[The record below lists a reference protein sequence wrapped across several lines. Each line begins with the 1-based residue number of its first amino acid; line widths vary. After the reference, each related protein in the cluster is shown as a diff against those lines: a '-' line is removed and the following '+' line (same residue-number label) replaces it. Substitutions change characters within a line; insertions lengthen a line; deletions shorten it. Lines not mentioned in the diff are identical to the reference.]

1 MSDFHPQT
9 GAGAFVGDLAAL
21 SCGAR
26 DPAGVDSP
34 GEPAMDDR
42 PLIITDDD
50 DVLDD
55 LLRISAAAGVE
66 VTHSRDPGQ
75 RGLWRSASV
84 VLIDAPQVARAV
96 SARLGRRPGVMVVA
110 GEEPDAGLWEQCV
123 RLGVERTVL
132 LNQSEEFLVGVLS
145 DAAIGGPG
153 DGRCIAVVGACGGA
167 GASVFAAALAVVAGR
182 AGDDVLLADC
192 DPWGPGLDVVL
203 GVESDGGMRWTDLSA
218 PSGRLPAE
226 ALRRA
231 LPAVTVGHGRLS
243 VLCHD
248 RRSDSD
254 IDPEVVDVVLD
265 SGRRA
270 GVITVVDVP
279 RHPTAVA
286 DRVLQEADLTVLL
299 APAEVRGCFAAGRIC
314 RRLADLGARPGLV
327 VRGPS
332 PGGLGAQ
339 DVADVLGLPLLSRV
353 RAEPKLA
360 RDIEFGRLPG
370 WDARSSVARAAGRV
384 LASVGAPVR

>member
-1 MSDFHPQT
+1 M
-9 GAGAFVGDLAAL
+9 
-21 SCGAR
+21 
-26 DPAGVDSP
+26 
-34 GEPAMDDR
+34 EDR

-75 RGLWRSASV
+75 RGLWRSASL
-84 VLIDAPQVARAV
+84 VLIDAPLVAAAV
-96 SARLGRRPGVMVVA
+96 SAGLGRRPGVVVVA
-110 GEEPDAGLWEQCV
+110 GDEPDAGLWEQCV
-123 RLGVERTVL
+123 RLGVDRTVL
-132 LNQSEEFLVGVLS
+132 LAQSEEFLVGVLS
-145 DAAIGGPG
+145 DAAIGGQG

-167 GASVFAAALAVVAGR
+167 GASVFAGALAVVAGR
-182 AGDDVLLADC
+182 AGEHVLLADC

-203 GVESDGGMRWTDLSA
+203 GVESGRGMRWTDLSA

-226 ALRRA
+226 ALQRA

-248 RRSDSD
+248 RRSESD

-270 GVITVVDVP
+270 GGLTVVDVP

-286 DRVLQEADLTVLL
+286 DRVLEQADLTVLL
-299 APAEVRGCFAAGRIC
+299 APAEVRGCYAAGRIC
-314 RRLADLGARPGLV
+314 RRFHELGARPGLV

-339 DVADVLGLPLLSRV
+339 DVADVLELPLLSRL

>member
-1 MSDFHPQT
+1 
-9 GAGAFVGDLAAL
+9 
-21 SCGAR
+21 
-26 DPAGVDSP
+26 
-34 GEPAMDDR
+34 
-42 PLIITDDD
+42 
-50 DVLDD
+50 
-55 LLRISAAAGVE
+55 
-66 VTHSRDPGQ
+66 
-75 RGLWRSASV
+75 
-84 VLIDAPQVARAV
+84 
-96 SARLGRRPGVMVVA
+96 
-110 GEEPDAGLWEQCV
+110 
-123 RLGVERTVL
+123 VL
-132 LNQSEEFLVGVLS
+132 LAQSEEFLVGVLS
-145 DAAIGGPG
+145 DAAIGGQG

-167 GASVFAAALAVVAGR
+167 GASVFAGALAVVAGR
-182 AGDDVLLADC
+182 AGEHVLLADC

-203 GVESDGGMRWTDLSA
+203 GVESGRGMRWTDLSA

-226 ALRRA
+226 ALQRA

-248 RRSDSD
+248 RRSESD

-270 GVITVVDVP
+270 GGLTVVDVP

-286 DRVLQEADLTVLL
+286 DRVLEQADLTVLL
-299 APAEVRGCFAAGRIC
+299 APAEVRGCYAAGRIC
-314 RRLADLGARPGLV
+314 RRFHELGARPGLV

-339 DVADVLGLPLLSRV
+339 DVADVLELPLLSRL